1 MNPLFPPT
9 ALRAQNRCEYCRA
22 PGAAFNFSFEVE
34 HILPVFFGGSDALDN
49 LALACRAC
57 NAFKSARQ
65 TGTDPETGQSVPLF
79 HPRQQIWNDHF
90 QFAPTENTLIGLTP
104 TGRATAAMLRFNS
117 AEQQTA
123 RRMWMRLELFP

>member
-1 MNPLFPPT
+1 MNPLFPEP
-9 ALRAQNRCEYCRA
+9 ALRAQNRCEYCHA

-34 HILPVFFGGSDALDN
+34 HILPAASGGTDSPEN

-65 TGTDPETGQSVPLF
+65 TGTDPETGQSVSLF
-79 HPRQQIWNDHF
+79 HPRQQIWSDHF
-90 QFAPTENTLIGLTP
+90 QFAPTESALIGLTP
-104 TGRATAAMLRFNS
+104 TGRATAAVMQFNS

-123 RRMWMRLELFP
+123 RRM